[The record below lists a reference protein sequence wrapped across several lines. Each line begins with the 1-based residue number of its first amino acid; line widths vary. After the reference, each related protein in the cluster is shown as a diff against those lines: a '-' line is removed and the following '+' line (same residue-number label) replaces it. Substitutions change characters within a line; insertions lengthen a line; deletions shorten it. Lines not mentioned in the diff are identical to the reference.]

1 MSIPP
6 NAVAATPAAAP
17 SPTSAACAIVAA
29 VPPSSSQFLNFIK
42 ASAHV
47 STIGTSFP
55 KLSFFISVRAVL
67 TGSIACPS
75 CACVSF
81 NSNCA
86 LLDSS
91 MLPDISSNRVF
102 DSPYLSFSV
111 CAIRSALS
119 CVLLQV
125 SSFAL
130 KSSSLIPAQF
140 KASARTPVTLATWL
154 DSFIDSVKDS
164 IGIESPYAVQTAIAA
179 SADFD
184 TVSVLAPI
192 PSRFVIAFVAA

>member
-1 MSIPP
+1 MFRAAIATLAALIAAVTVLIMSIPP
-6 NAVAATPAAAP
+6 NAAAATPAAVP

-29 VPPSSSQFLNFIK
+29 VPPSSSQFLNFMK

-86 LLDSS
+86 LLDSN
-91 MLPDISSNRVF
+91 MLPDISSNRAL
-102 DSPYLSFSV
+102 DSPYVSFSV

-140 KASARTPVTLATWL
+140 RASAKTPVTLAT
-154 DSFIDSVKDS
+154 
-164 IGIESPYAVQTAIAA
+164 
-179 SADFD
+179 
-184 TVSVLAPI
+184 
-192 PSRFVIAFVAA
+192 